1 MELFIKFLSQIADA
15 VRYNFSVRILNLK
28 ITRIELERFESTIV
42 DGLPNTFK
50 KDFKMSRRIGARL
63 CSTNHTAALQPLV
76 SRSLIESDILYRV
89 NFNLDSHHSLSLSFS
104 PSFSVQSRLSRSL
117 TRFLDILPL
126 QRLLPLWMET
136 FVSNRFAPL
145 RQNNLYSFVRC
156 LIQIRI
162 WILSWFDNNF
172 VDQKSSAL
180 FPFFFSRKTRWCTRD
195 HNCLDTFFQPLVSA
209 DSPRYQRRY
218 QRSNSRRSPFAVEWG
233 RQRLNGASRGRKE
246 TIIVNREWP
255 FFFCLARNCP
265 AIVNENF
272 IEKKKFPLFP
282 FNARR
287 IAGQFF

>member
-15 VRYNFSVRILNLK
+15 VRYNFLVRILNLK

-136 FVSNRFAPL
+136 FVSHLFVRIIFT
-145 RQNNLYSFVRC
+145 RSFVVWFRFVFEFS
-156 LIQIRI
+156 LDSTTT
-162 WILSWFDNNF
+162 LSIKNPRPF
-172 VDQKSSAL
+172 
-180 FPFFFSRKTRWCTRD
+180 FPFSSLGKRD
-195 HNCLDTFFQPLVSA
+195 
-209 DSPRYQRRY
+209 
-218 QRSNSRRSPFAVEWG
+218 
-233 RQRLNGASRGRKE
+233 GARAI
-246 TIIVNREWP
+246 TI
-255 FFFCLARNCP
+255 A
-265 AIVNENF
+265 
-272 IEKKKFPLFP
+272 
-282 FNARR
+282 
-287 IAGQFF
+287 

>member
-1 MELFIKFLSQIADA
+1 MELFIKFLSQIVDA
-15 VRYNFSVRILNLK
+15 VRYNFSLRILNLK

-145 RQNNLYSFVRC
+145 RQNNLYSFVRSLFDSDSYLNSL
-156 LIQIRI
+156 LIRQQLCRSK
-162 WILSWFDNNF
+162 ILSPFSLFLLSENAMVHARSQLLRYF
-172 VDQKSSAL
+172 LSAVGVGR
-180 FPFFFSRKTRWCTRD
+180 FA
-195 HNCLDTFFQPLVSA
+195 PL
-209 DSPRYQRRY
+209 P
-218 QRSNSRRSPFAVEWG
+218 
-233 RQRLNGASRGRKE
+233 
-246 TIIVNREWP
+246 T
-255 FFFCLARNCP
+255 
-265 AIVNENF
+265 
-272 IEKKKFPLFP
+272 PLP
-282 FNARR
+282 TSK
-287 IAGQFF
+287 

>member
-1 MELFIKFLSQIADA
+1 MELFIKFLSQIVDA
-15 VRYNFSVRILNLK
+15 IRYNFRILNLK

-145 RQNNLYSFVRC
+145 RQNNLYSFVVWFRFVFEFS
-156 LIQIRI
+156 LDSITT
-162 WILSWFDNNF
+162 LSIKNLRPF
-172 VDQKSSAL
+172 
-180 FPFFFSRKTRWCTRD
+180 FPFSSLGKRD
-195 HNCLDTFFQPLVSA
+195 DA
-209 DSPRYQRRY
+209 R
-218 QRSNSRRSPFAVEWG
+218 AI
-233 RQRLNGASRGRKE
+233 
-246 TIIVNREWP
+246 TI
-255 FFFCLARNCP
+255 A
-265 AIVNENF
+265 
-272 IEKKKFPLFP
+272 
-282 FNARR
+282 
-287 IAGQFF
+287 

>member
-104 PSFSVQSRLSRSL
+104 PSFSIQSRLSRSL

-162 WILSWFDNNF
+162 WILS
-172 VDQKSSAL
+172 
-180 FPFFFSRKTRWCTRD
+180 
-195 HNCLDTFFQPLVSA
+195 
-209 DSPRYQRRY
+209 
-218 QRSNSRRSPFAVEWG
+218 
-233 RQRLNGASRGRKE
+233 
-246 TIIVNREWP
+246 
-255 FFFCLARNCP
+255 
-265 AIVNENF
+265 
-272 IEKKKFPLFP
+272 
-282 FNARR
+282 
-287 IAGQFF
+287 